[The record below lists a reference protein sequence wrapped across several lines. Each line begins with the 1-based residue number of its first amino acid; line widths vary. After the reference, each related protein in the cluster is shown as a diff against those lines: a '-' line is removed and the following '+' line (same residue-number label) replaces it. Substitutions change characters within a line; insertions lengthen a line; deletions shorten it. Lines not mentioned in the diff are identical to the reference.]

1 MVGRLQGTCGGI
13 GGEATTVIIIRRID
27 FRAPLGP
34 NRLTNYIDVSTGCRL
49 IILCP
54 CVITETQYNETIT
67 YWHVTIGMN
76 HLDSLPNIFTPFLK
90 LTEVKLR

>member
-34 NRLTNYIDVSTGCRL
+34 NRPNRLTNYIDVSTGCRL

-54 CVITETQYNETIT
+54 CVITEGTIQRNHNLLARNHWYESLGFLAKYFHSVPET
-67 YWHVTIGMN
+67 
-76 HLDSLPNIFTPFLK
+76 D
-90 LTEVKLR
+90 